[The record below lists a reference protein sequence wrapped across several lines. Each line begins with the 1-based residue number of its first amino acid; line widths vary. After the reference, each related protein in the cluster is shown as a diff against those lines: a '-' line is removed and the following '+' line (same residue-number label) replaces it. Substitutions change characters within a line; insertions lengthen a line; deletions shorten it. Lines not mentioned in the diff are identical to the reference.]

1 MNAAI
6 DVRLSREIYDGICVV
21 LERRQHSIAVANV
34 SAHKVMTRLVDAVKV
49 LEIARVSQRVKIDD
63 FARRQLVKCD
73 PHESRADKS
82 RAAGH
87 KYFLKLL
94 GRNLIRSWFELVI
107 RLAGILTRGF
117 SRYRKLT
124 LPFSEHR

>member
-6 DVRLSREIYDGICVV
+6 DVRLSREIYDGICAV

-34 SAHKVMTRLVDAVKV
+34 SAHKVMTRLVNPMQIF
-49 LEIARVSQRVKIDD
+49 EIARVSQRVKIDD
-63 FARRQLVKCD
+63 FARRQLVKCN
-73 PHESRADKS
+73 PHESRADKP
-82 RAAGH
+82 RAAGY
-87 KYFLKLL
+87 KYFFKLL

-107 RLAGILTRGF
+107 RLVRILTRGF
-117 SRYRKLT
+117 SRHRKLT